1 MLDLKKSLTRWTA
14 RTCHCFIFKV
24 KWIRCKH
31 QYHRQNW
38 LHWLVALVELVWEK
52 SSPQP
57 IRDTVLPS
65 SLVTVISSPLLQG
78 PFASGLTCS
87 CVWCLRSDAAN
98 SATHQGRPHMVYAP
112 SFAPAAAF
120 KHITT
125 WPSFY
130 SLENIL
136 FVHFLFD
143 IYNSLILTSN
153 VLNVYLSVIL
163 SYRSNK
169 PETRQIQGA

>member
-1 MLDLKKSLTRWTA
+1 MNTLQTPVPQAELITLAGSSG
-14 RTCHCFIFKV
+14 RTSVRKVITSAYQRHGATIQPGDSHFK
-24 KWIRCKH
+24 
-31 QYHRQNW
+31 
-38 LHWLVALVELVWEK
+38 
-52 SSPQP
+52 
-57 IRDTVLPS
+57 
-65 SLVTVISSPLLQG
+65 
-78 PFASGLTCS
+78 
-87 CVWCLRSDAAN
+87 
-98 SATHQGRPHMVYAP
+98 P
-112 SFAPAAAF
+112 SFAGSICIWIDLQLCMMPQEWCCKQCNTPGKTSHGLCTFLCSSCCCLPF

-125 WPSFY
+125 WPYFY